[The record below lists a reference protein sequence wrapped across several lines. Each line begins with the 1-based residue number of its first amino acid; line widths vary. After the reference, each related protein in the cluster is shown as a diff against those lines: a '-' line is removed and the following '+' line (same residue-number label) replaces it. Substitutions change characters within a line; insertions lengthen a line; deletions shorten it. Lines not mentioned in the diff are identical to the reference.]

1 MEDETILHTARLELR
16 PLPAPAAHALP
27 ADRETSARLLD
38 AKLPAEWPHD
48 DLLDVLPLQGA
59 STPETAPYG
68 IWVLI
73 ERRSRTVVG
82 DAGFLGPPGEDETI
96 EIGYSVV
103 PDRRGRGYATEAVS
117 ALVAWALEQPGV
129 SGVVARC
136 TPHNTP
142 SVRLLER
149 LGFRRTGVE
158 AEHVR
163 WRIEVVAPDPGSPSE
178 HSRRS

>member
-1 MEDETILHTARLELR
+1 VEAETRLHTARLELL
-16 PLPAPAAHALP
+16 PLPAAAARALP

-68 IWVLI
+68 IWVLM

-82 DAGFLGPPGEDETI
+82 DAGFLGPPGEDEAV
-96 EIGYSVV
+96 EIGYSVI
-103 PDRRGRGYATEAVS
+103 PDRRGRGYATEAVR
-117 ALVAWALEQPGV
+117 ALVAWALAQPGV
-129 SGVVARC
+129 SAVVARC
-136 TPHNTP
+136 TPDNTP
-142 SVRLLER
+142 SVRLLDR
-149 LGFRRTGVE
+149 AGFRRTGVE

-163 WRIEVVAPDPGSPSE
+163 WRIEVVAPDAGHSE

>member
-1 MEDETILHTARLELR
+1 VENETRLHTARLELR
-16 PLPAPAAHALP
+16 PLPAAAARALP
-27 ADRETSARLLD
+27 ADRETSARLLG
-38 AKLPAEWPHD
+38 AELSAQWPHS

-59 STPETAPYG
+59 STLETAPYG
-68 IWVLI
+68 VWVLI
-73 ERRSRTVVG
+73 ERGSRTVVG
-82 DAGFLGPPGEDETI
+82 DAGFVGPPGEDEAI

-129 SGVVARC
+129 RAVVASC
-136 TPHNTP
+136 AADNTP

-158 AEHVR
+158 AEQLR
-163 WRIEVVAPDPGSPSE
+163 WRIEVVVPEP
-178 HSRRS
+178 RRPF